1 MKSSGMNPAGA
12 SPKGGSVRVTLGK
25 PSRRRCAAL
34 DVGASSPFK
43 ALMGLP
49 RGPCCALARNA
60 LSEPIAVAC
69 RLRSTTLRRCLA
81 DRHPASRRRCCL
93 QMRADR
99 APVWLGGPVR
109 PPWMRRWCRKLG
121 RGRPTAGRPSAS
133 GGAYGY
139 ASTKNGVRMALVLAL
154 ERRAPTLGPACIGR
168 CPTCLKLHCV
178 QLRLQAVEA
187 SERLAL

>member
-109 PPWMRRWCRKLG
+109 PPLDARVAPKAWPRTV
-121 RGRPTAGRPSAS
+121 RPPEGLRFPGALTATLLPRMAS
-133 GGAYGY
+133 GWRLYWLWRDGHRRSAPP
-139 ASTKNGVRMALVLAL
+139 ALADA
-154 ERRAPTLGPACIGR
+154 RPA
-168 CPTCLKLHCV
+168 
-178 QLRLQAVEA
+178 
-187 SERLAL
+187 